1 MHDIINEI
9 VEQDPTVLSEQIDEK
24 KKEEQLN
31 NQVSVL
37 QNKLKKAKQSLAQ
50 GGDIT
55 IAPVEEAAAPASTEK
70 DTSKT
75 EDECAGSMYPGQGD
89 CWAATAYQKC
99 PLNRQGA
106 YDLVNKAGGNTSAAK
121 AAYEKLTSLG
131 TFEKVSCLK
140 LATSS
145 KDTAKTTKKAASAD
159 SGKND
164 TSSANKTEEAEEK
177 EEEDPK

>member
-37 QNKLKKAKQSLAQ
+37 QSKLKKAKQSLAQ

-55 IAPVEEAAAPASTEK
+55 IAPVE
-70 DTSKT
+70 

-99 PLNRQGA
+99 PINR
-106 YDLVNKAGGNTSAAK
+106 
-121 AAYEKLTSLG
+121 
-131 TFEKVSCLK
+131 
-140 LATSS
+140 
-145 KDTAKTTKKAASAD
+145 
-159 SGKND
+159 
-164 TSSANKTEEAEEK
+164 
-177 EEEDPK
+177 